1 MFSPCKARQAVRN
14 TFCKQGD
21 NVQSPMSLLTKY
33 LDEIGAGP
41 VVTTPDPEAAK
52 SLPVFVSQIYELHRA
67 NLFGREYA
75 ILLCRGQERPT
86 PAEAEKHLKLVRSA
100 LGPNAAFVF
109 LALPAFDRK
118 RFIQRRIPFLV
129 PGRQAYLPVAL
140 IDLREKAKG
149 GQRLLDEPKER
160 LSAPAQVLV
169 LYHLETKADSKEW
182 PLCKW
187 VDVLGYSRSTFTRVY
202 KELAAMGLCTPA
214 TSGRNVTLAFPPQRQ
229 LWESALPHLGSPVR
243 GRAWTRILD
252 RGLQLHEAGMTAL
265 ARLTMLTPGREQ
277 VYAMSSA
284 AFEAAREDR
293 RLVQTNYPEEGAIQ
307 IERWK
312 YAPTLLAPDSQVVD
326 RLSLYLSM
334 QHDHDER
341 TQAALRELSEQI
353 QW

>member
-1 MFSPCKARQAVRN
+1 M
-14 TFCKQGD
+14 
-21 NVQSPMSLLTKY
+21 QSPMLLLTKY

-52 SLPVFVSQIYELHRA
+52 SLPVFVSQTYELHRA
-67 NLFGREYA
+67 NLFGREYSL
-75 ILLCRGQERPT
+75 LLCRGKERPT

-100 LGPNAAFVF
+100 LGPNVAFVF
-109 LALPAFDRK
+109 LALPTFDRK
-118 RFIQRRIPFLV
+118 RLIQRQIPFVV
-129 PGRQAYLPVAL
+129 PGRQAYLPFAL

-169 LYHLETKADSKEW
+169 LYHLQTKVDSGEW
-182 PLCKW
+182 PLSKW
-187 VDVLGYSRSTFTRVY
+187 VDVLGYLRSTLTRVY
-202 KELAAMGLCTPA
+202 KELAATGLCRPV
-214 TSGRNVTLAFPPQRQ
+214 TSGRNVTLVFPPQRRK
-229 LWESALPHLGSPVR
+229 LWETALLYLGNPVR
-243 GRAWTRILD
+243 ARSWAKILD
-252 RGLQLHEAGMTAL
+252 TRLPLQEAGMTGL
-265 ARLTMLTPGREQ
+265 ARLTMLGPGRER

-293 RLVQTNYPEEGAIQ
+293 RLVQTDYPEEGTIQ

-334 QHDHDER
+334 QHDYDER
-341 TQAALRELSEQI
+341 TQAALTELLEQM